1 MDHLNHQK
9 YLKGNYCCI
18 AHNVLGGVY
27 VYYVV
32 NQMSMIQKMK
42 AQMFLKKLRCLH
54 YPQVCSIWEDKYFIF
69 IIDTQIICS

>member
-18 AHNVLGGVY
+18 AHNVLSGVY

-32 NQMSMIQKMK
+32 NQMSLFQKMK

-54 YPQVCSIWEDKYFIF
+54 YPQVCSVWEDNDILFLL
-69 IIDTQIICS
+69 